1 MKNSDMVRVNCL
13 NRFCS
18 LVLSLVLM
26 LSSCGDDSV
35 GTVKDEISVSPA
47 LIELPSQ
54 SGSGSIEVTANCA
67 WTAEVYGLDGG
78 DASWFILGKS
88 KGTGNASVT
97 FRVFENNYN
106 AERKLSVV
114 FTTASGE
121 EASVSVLQEAASDG
135 ESMDSFKVRIGSYNI
150 RLAGEDKDHET
161 RKWSVRQGFLWSS
174 MDVCD
179 FDVVGLQEVSSEQQ
193 EDLEAKWSSAYGLYF
208 FSPYSQN
215 GKGDKAQGLM
225 YRSNV
230 FTLSETHFFWLGPD
244 PDKISTSDVGT
255 NGKFNR
261 GGFCGILT
269 HKATGLKLFFM
280 NTHGALSEDAKT
292 EYARVFE
299 LIEKRYN
306 TDGLPSFLVGDMN
319 AVSSHEMM
327 KTILG
332 YWNDAYVDAEQRKG
346 VANTFNSYT
355 NPNGVRRI
363 DYVLYRNVSEPSFY
377 CCDNALYNGQ
387 YASDHFPV
395 YADFTISR
403 K

>member
-35 GTVKDEISVSPA
+35 STVKDEISVSPA

-54 SGSGSIEVTANCA
+54 SGSGTIEVTANCA
-67 WTAEVYGLDGG
+67 WTAEVYGLDGA

-106 AERKLSVV
+106 VERKLSVV

-150 RLAGEDKDHET
+150 RLAGEDKNHET

-292 EYARVFE
+292 AYARVFE

-363 DYVLYRNVSEPSFY
+363 DYVLYRNVSKPSFY
-377 CCDNALYNGQ
+377 CCDNTLYNGQ